1 MPIVHGEEKF
11 NDFLS
16 YSFQENFG
24 TAVQDN
30 EHMFRMYTI
39 SVPKGTLTKG
49 DNCSVKI
56 TSVSVGGAIGGR
68 ILNLLT
74 TATLA
79 TCRSLAP
86 NAESED

>member
-1 MPIVHGEEKF
+1 
-11 NDFLS
+11 
-16 YSFQENFG
+16 
-24 TAVQDN
+24 
-30 EHMFRMYTI
+30 MFRMYTI

-79 TCRSLAP
+79 TCRSVLATCRSVRYMRAR
-86 NAESED
+86 NRKA